1 MANAQR
7 HHTTPWQSS
16 QAHTG
21 GCETQC
27 QCWPPKIITNW
38 WNNRKDIDPVTRDN
52 RYAGNRERR
61 QNQQAAAAA
70 IEQGASA
77 STDSAGAVEESGA
90 AATNDES
97 VVTTEDN
104 QSTAVNEPD
113 YEPSLSELVV
123 VA

>member
-52 RYAGNRERR
+52 RYVGNRERR
-61 QNQQAAAAA
+61 QNQRAAAAD
-70 IEQGASA
+70 IEQGANA
-77 STDSAGAVEESGA
+77 STDSAVAVEESGA

-97 VVTTEDN
+97 VVTAEES

-113 YEPSLSELVV
+113 NEPSLSELVIV
-123 VA
+123 S